1 MTDKKIK
8 LSGAYNFRD
17 FGGYRNKEGKRLI
30 RGRLYRSDE
39 LSKITAA
46 DQEKLVQLGISKII
60 DYRNKKERLNNEDRP
75 IGNAEILY
83 LTPIA
88 DIAAL
93 ASSEHDEESALSPQK
108 MTAALAKELMIRQNE
123 EFVENKQCQDVYR
136 EVLEIHLAEEGA
148 IVQHCRG
155 GKDRTGYGVA
165 LIQLLLGVSEANVMH
180 DYLLTNVY
188 KKEKNEKSLQL
199 LLQETDNPDFV
210 QAMRYFK
217 EADRH
222 FLQNALARIGAYGGV
237 EGYVVNKL
245 GFSQQKIRLL
255 REKYLQN

>member
-1 MTDKKIK
+1 MVEKIK

-17 FGGYRNKEGKRLI
+17 FGGYQSKTGKQLI
-30 RGRLYRSDE
+30 EGRLFRSDE
-39 LSKITAA
+39 LSKITVE
-46 DQEKLVQLGISKII
+46 DQEKLSQLGISKII
-60 DYRNKKERLNNEDRP
+60 DYRNEKERLNNEDQP
-75 IGNAEILY
+75 IGNAEIIY

-93 ASSEHDEESALSPQK
+93 ASSEHGEESVLSPKK

-123 EFVENKQCQDVYR
+123 EFVENKQCQAVYR

-148 IVQHCRG
+148 VVQHCRG

-165 LIQLLLGVSEANVMH
+165 LIQLLLGVSKADVMH

-217 EADRH
+217 EADCH
-222 FLQNALARIGAYGGV
+222 FLQNALARIDAYGGI
-237 EGYVVNKL
+237 ENYVVNEL
-245 GFSQQKIRLL
+245 GFSHHKIDLL
-255 REKYLQN
+255 REKYLRD

>member
-165 LIQLLLGVSEANVMH
+165 LIQLLLGVSEADVMH
-180 DYLLTNVY
+180 DYLLTNV
-188 KKEKNEKSLQL
+188 
-199 LLQETDNPDFV
+199 
-210 QAMRYFK
+210 
-217 EADRH
+217 
-222 FLQNALARIGAYGGV
+222 
-237 EGYVVNKL
+237 
-245 GFSQQKIRLL
+245 
-255 REKYLQN
+255 